1 VSTQERAS
9 ALGVDVVL
17 RRSADLEWLEVDG
30 EAVVWHRRHE
40 QLHRLDP
47 IGTLVFQLC
56 DGVTPLGVTVRELG
70 ETFGRPQRV
79 SEDVHQLVSAL
90 LGADVLERV

>member
-1 VSTQERAS
+1 MSAQESGS
-9 ALGVDVVL
+9 ALGAEVVL

-79 SEDVHQLVSAL
+79 AEDVHELVAVL
-90 LGADVLERV
+90 LCADVLERV